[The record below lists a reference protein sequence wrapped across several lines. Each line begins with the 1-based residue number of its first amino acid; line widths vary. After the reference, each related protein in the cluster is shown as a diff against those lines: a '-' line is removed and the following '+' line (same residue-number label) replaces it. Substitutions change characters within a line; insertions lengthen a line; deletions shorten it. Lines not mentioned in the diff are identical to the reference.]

1 MKRGKAIVAAVLSIV
16 LALGLSPLGAAPRVA
31 SADTGGNTATANA
44 YSGTYM
50 GSVAD
55 DGYVSYRNITYAT
68 AERWQ
73 EAVPV
78 GQSDQTVDATG
89 TSTTIPYQNVRGGQ
103 APQMSESELKLD
115 IYTSTKG
122 TSSAKPVLV
131 CVNYGGGT
139 SSNSN
144 GADFSELLGEYP
156 DLVIVNVNM
165 RVAYFG
171 CIDLA
176 MFPDYDQYGDKYAKS
191 NNLSRTDFVDAL
203 AWVNQNIS
211 AFGGDP
217 ENVTLEGAS
226 GGAVMAGTPLIIPD
240 ACQYVNKIIMSS
252 GTPLDSISIG
262 TMEEAENQT
271 QEFINAT
278 GADTIEKALA
288 LTPEQ
293 INAAQTALSKK
304 CIGAYYPG
312 SQSKTFS
319 NIMDNV
325 VINDDYLATMQEQAQ
340 KHHISI
346 MSITSDGEYDRDL
359 SKKTLGLAD
368 DASDEDW
375 SQAAL
380 SAIVKANWGKLD
392 PSQGGSEKAPE
403 LIQGYVDRGAT
414 IGRDT
419 VTSYKDL
426 KNDIN
431 QKCSAVMICSLWNNM
446 GLPAYLASYNY
457 NADESQRGAH
467 AASLRPVLG
476 HISDTAPEVGSA
488 WRQAIMSFVKYGDP
502 NADNSEFSAAG
513 VTWHSFDPYDHEQ
526 LVVDHE
532 WGSEPISNVR
542 WADINSLLPLFRE
555 YRTVYPPVLD
565 RLAGNMA
572 ADTAAAIAMSAT
584 RGHGFNEQPQAI
596 VVARD
601 DMYYDALSA
610 AGLAGALNAPILLTS
625 GDSLSDSCSR
635 GVQSIGGNYGVKDV
649 YVAGGPN
656 AVSDSVVSQIKD
668 LGYNVKRVAGDDVYG
683 TSMACTQTLM
693 GIEGASSRYAIA
705 CNPTSFADAVSISGW
720 AYANKVPVMLQT
732 WGDTAAERGFTDEA
746 AQVISGRELIVCGG
760 KLAVSD
766 ESVNNLG
773 AASITRLGG
782 ATLYDTSLAIANW
795 ELEHGMSA
803 GNVCIASSIYDFN
816 GVDALAASALAGNG
830 RGVVLLANSNPA
842 YEPGESTDMALSFIK
857 DHKDEVRNIYV
868 LGGTVASTPEF
879 YDAVEAAMN

>member
-103 APQMSESELKLD
+103 TPQMSESELKLD

-203 AWVNQNIS
+203 AWVNQHIS

-340 KHHISI
+340 KYHISI

-359 SKKTLGLAD
+359 SKKTLGLAG

-403 LIQGYVDRGAT
+403 LIQGYVDRGST

-476 HISDTAPEVGSA
+476 HISDTASEVGSA

-572 ADTAAAIAMSAT
+572 ADTAAAIANRAYEGEKS
-584 RGHGFNEQPQAI
+584 EY
-596 VVARD
+596 VVISRD
-601 DMYYDALSA
+601 DTYYDALSG
-610 AGLAGALNAPILLTS
+610 AGLAGALEAPVLLTGSAELS
-625 GDSLSDSCSR
+625 GACRDAIASL
-635 GVQSIGGNYGVKDV
+635 GATKAVVL
-649 YVAGGPN
+649 GGPN
-656 AVSDSVVSQIKD
+656 AVSAQVYSELEDMGLSVE
-668 LGYNVKRVAGDDVYG
+668 RVDGADVYG
-683 TSMACTQTLM
+683 TSMACTRYLLAHGGNQQ
-693 GIEGASSRYAIA
+693 YAIA

-732 WGDTAAERGFTDEA
+732 WGDTAAERGFDAEA
-746 AQVISGRELIVCGG
+746 ASVIANRNLIVCGG
-760 KLAVSD
+760 ELAVSD

-773 AASITRLGG
+773 AHSVTHLPGTTI
-782 ATLYDTSLAIANW
+782 YDTSLAIANW

-803 GNVCIASSIYDFN
+803 SDVCIASSIYDFN

>member
-103 APQMSESELKLD
+103 TPQMSESELKLD

-203 AWVNQNIS
+203 AWVNQHIS

-340 KHHISI
+340 KYHISI

-359 SKKTLGLAD
+359 SKKTLGLAG

-380 SAIVKANWGKLD
+380 GAIVKANWGKLD

-403 LIQGYVDRGAT
+403 LIQGYVDRGST

-476 HISDTAPEVGSA
+476 HISDTASEVGSA

-572 ADTAAAIAMSAT
+572 ADTAAAIANRAYEGEKS
-584 RGHGFNEQPQAI
+584 EY
-596 VVARD
+596 VVISRD
-601 DMYYDALSA
+601 DTYYDALSG
-610 AGLAGALNAPILLTS
+610 AGLAGALEAPVLLTGSAELS
-625 GDSLSDSCSR
+625 GACRDAIASL
-635 GVQSIGGNYGVKDV
+635 GATKAVVL
-649 YVAGGPN
+649 GGPN
-656 AVSDSVVSQIKD
+656 AVSAQVYSELEDMGLSVE
-668 LGYNVKRVAGDDVYG
+668 RVDGADVYG
-683 TSMACTQTLM
+683 TSMACTRYLLAH
-693 GIEGASSRYAIA
+693 GGSAEYAIA
-705 CNPTSFADAVSISGW
+705 CSPTSFYDAVSVSGW
-720 AYANKVPVMLQT
+720 AYANRVPVMLQT
-732 WGDTAAERGFTDEA
+732 WGGSAAERGFDAEA
-746 AQVISGRELIVCGG
+746 ASVIAGRDLIVCGG
-760 KLAVSD
+760 TGAVTD
-766 ESVNNLG
+766 ESVSGLG

-782 ATLYDTSLAIANW
+782 ATIYDTSLAIAEW
-795 ELEHGMSA
+795 ELENGMSA
-803 GNVCIASSIYDFN
+803 ADVSVASAIQQYN
-816 GVDALAASALAGNG
+816 GVDALAASALAGKRG
-830 RGVVLLANSNPA
+830 GVVLLAQSNPS
-842 YEPGESTDMALSFIK
+842 YYPPQSMDMALGFIS
-857 DHKDEVRNIYV
+857 DHAGEVEKVHV
-868 LGGTVASTPEF
+868 LGGAVANTPEL
-879 YDAVEAAMN
+879 YSAIGTALGE